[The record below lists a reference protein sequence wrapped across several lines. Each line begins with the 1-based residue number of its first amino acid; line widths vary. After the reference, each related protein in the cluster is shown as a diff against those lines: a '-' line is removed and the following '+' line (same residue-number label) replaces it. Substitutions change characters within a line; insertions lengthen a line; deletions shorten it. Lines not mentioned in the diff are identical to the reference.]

1 MSERSISYL
10 QSFRVMVDADE
21 EGGRDWESLGNFMLE
36 AKMAES
42 KPVKVQKGHSLT
54 VGLP

>member
-1 MSERSISYL
+1 
-10 QSFRVMVDADE
+10 MVDADE

-42 KPVKVQKGHSLT
+42 KPVKVQKEHSLT